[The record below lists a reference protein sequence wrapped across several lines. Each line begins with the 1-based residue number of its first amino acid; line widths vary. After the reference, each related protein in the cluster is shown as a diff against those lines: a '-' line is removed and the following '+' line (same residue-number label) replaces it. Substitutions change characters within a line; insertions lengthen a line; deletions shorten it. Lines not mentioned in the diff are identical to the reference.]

1 MQTQEVAIRSN
12 VRIVLKSD
20 AQQIDEV
27 MVVAYGTAKKSSFT
41 GSAATVKADKIEQ
54 RQVSNITGAMSGIV
68 AGVQVTSN
76 NSGGQPGVA
85 SKLRIRGVGS
95 MAAGNEP
102 LYVIDGVPFD
112 GDLSTLNPADIESTT
127 VLKDAASN
135 ALYGARGAN
144 GVVLLTTKKGKV
156 GDAVITLDAKWG
168 TNSRAVPNYDVLKNP
183 ATYLEKA
190 YEAIYNSVFGTSK
203 YPTAEA
209 AHKRLMPYFRL
220 IVAVDW
226 DTKYILFRP
235 ESI

>member
-1 MQTQEVAIRSN
+1 
-12 VRIVLKSD
+12 
-20 AQQIDEV
+20 
-27 MVVAYGTAKKSSFT
+27 
-41 GSAATVKADKIEQ
+41 
-54 RQVSNITGAMSGIV
+54 
-68 AGVQVTSN
+68 
-76 NSGGQPGVA
+76 
-85 SKLRIRGVGS
+85 

-112 GDLSTLNPADIESTT
+112 GDLSTLNPSDIESTT

-144 GVVLLTTKKGKV
+144 GVVLLTTKKGKI

-203 YPTAEA
+203 YPTAED
-209 AHKRLMPYFRL
+209 AHKRANALLPTNSGGGLGYQIYTVPTGEYL
-220 IVAVDW
+220 IGMDGKLNPKATLGYSDGTYYYTPDDWYNELFDKGNLRQEYNVAISGLL
-226 DTKYILFRP
+226 KK
-235 ESI
+235 